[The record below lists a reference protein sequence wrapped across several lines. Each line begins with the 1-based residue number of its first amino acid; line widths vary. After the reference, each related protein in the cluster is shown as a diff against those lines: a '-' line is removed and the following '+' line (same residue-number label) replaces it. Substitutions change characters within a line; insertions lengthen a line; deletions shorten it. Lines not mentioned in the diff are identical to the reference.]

1 MVFPQ
6 NLYYFLRNSL
16 GICSICFF
24 FLLEYNCFTMLYWS
38 LLYNEAN
45 QLLLLLVQSLSR
57 VWLCNPTN
65 CSTPGFPVLHHLLE
79 FSQTPVHWVGG
90 AIESSHPLL
99 PLLLPTIFPSIRV
112 FSNELAVCIR
122 WSKYWSFSFIINPF
136 NEHSVLISFR
146 IDWFD
151 LLAVQ
156 RTSNNLLQ
164 HHSSKASI
172 LRCSAFFMVQLSH
185 PYMTTWKTIAL
196 TTWTFVS
203 KVISL
208 LFNVLSRF
216 VIAFLPRSK
225 HLLTS

>member
-24 FLLEYNCFTMLYWS
+24 FLLEYNCFTMLYWI

-122 WSKYWSFSFIINPF
+122 WSKYWSFS
-136 NEHSVLISFR
+136 SALVLPVNIQG
-146 IDWFD
+146 WFP
-151 LLAVQ
+151 LE
-156 RTSNNLLQ
+156 
-164 HHSSKASI
+164 
-172 LRCSAFFMVQLSH
+172 
-185 PYMTTWKTIAL
+185 L
-196 TTWTFVS
+196 TGL
-203 KVISL
+203 ISL
-208 LFNVLSRF
+208 LSKELSRVF
-216 VIAFLPRSK
+216 SSTAVQSINSLSAQPSLRSNSHIHAWLREK
-225 HLLTS
+225 P

>member
-16 GICSICFF
+16 GICSICFV

-122 WSKYWSFSFIINPF
+122 WPKYWSLSFNLSLSPF
-136 NEHSVLISFR
+136 NECLGLISFR

-156 RTSNNLLQ
+156 RTLKSLFQ
-164 HHSSKASI
+164 YRSSKAFLVFHYLYKQYWPFPI
-172 LRCSAFFMVQLSH
+172 YLYLFSH
-185 PYMTTWKTIAL
+185 IY
-196 TTWTFVS
+196 
-203 KVISL
+203 
-208 LFNVLSRF
+208 
-216 VIAFLPRSK
+216 
-225 HLLTS
+225 